1 MPDVH
6 ARLSASGSHIW
17 LNCTPSIKLSE
28 GIPDRQ
34 TEFTLE
40 GTTAHSLAE
49 LELGMRFRLIKP
61 SELAPALIKAHSSKW
76 YNAEMDSYIEA
87 YADWVVETYN
97 AIPSDDKELLTEQ
110 RLDFSPWVPGGFG
123 TGDVV
128 IVADD
133 VLTVIDLKYGKGV
146 PVSAFQNPQL
156 MLYGLGAY
164 GSFSLSNDISTVRLI
179 INQPR
184 LDSISEFEI
193 SAEDLLKWG
202 EEYVKPR
209 AAAAAAGEGEAVP
222 GEHCRWCKAN
232 ATCKARADAMIE
244 AAKHEFDDEPRLMT
258 DDEITHVL
266 SLVDQIQAWVSDVKD
281 YALKEAERGRVWPG
295 WKLVEGRANRKYADN
310 TKVEEK
316 LIAAG
321 YDKAVLYKDPEL
333 LGLTAMEKV
342 VGGKKK
348 LEGLL
353 GELIVKPQGAPTLV
367 PETDKRP
374 PMDMAAQAKQD
385 FAE

>member
-49 LELGMRFRLIKP
+49 LELGKRFKLIKP
-61 SELAPALIKAHSSKW
+61 SEFAPAITKIHSSKW

-110 RLDFSPWVPGGFG
+110 RLDFSSWVPGGFG

-164 GSFSLSNDISTVRLI
+164 DSFSLSNDISTVRLI

-258 DDEITHVL
+258 DEEVTHVL

-295 WKLVEGRANRKYADN
+295 WKLVEGRANRKYAD
-310 TKVEEK
+310 TAKVEEK